1 MSRGPDRLPVYYGG
15 TFDPIHNAHLAI
27 AIGARDALHARVHL
41 VPAADPPHR
50 AVPGAS
56 AAQRAQMVALAIA
69 GQPGLALDRIE
80 LERAARLQGRP
91 SYTVD
96 TLQQL
101 RQQLGPEQPLA
112 WLIGGDSLA
121 GLAGWH
127 QWQRLFAL
135 AHIIVVGRPGNL
147 LPEVLPTDLAAQ
159 VAGGR
164 WCMDAQQLHAR
175 PGGCLYPLPLP
186 LREGSATAVRSAVA
200 GGQAVDGLVPPAV
213 AAYIDAHKLYRFHA
227 G

>member
-121 GLAGWH
+121 GLPAWH
-127 QWQRLFAL
+127 QWQRLLAL
-135 AHIIVVGRPGNL
+135 AHIIVVGRPGNPL
-147 LPEVLPTDLAAQ
+147 PDVLPEPLAAA
-159 VAGGR
+159 AGGQ
-164 WCMDAQQLHAR
+164 WCRDAQQLHTR
-175 PGGCLYPLPLP
+175 PAGCLYPLPLP

-200 GGQAVDGLVPPAV
+200 GGRSVDDLVPPAV
-213 AAYIDAHKLYRFHA
+213 AAYIHAYKLYRFHA